1 MWHDNNRSDPKI
13 ALKSVAYQLTTCIP
27 GYETRL
33 KPIESGWDTSAL
45 FRALFVDPM
54 AGIQP
59 SQPIV
64 IAFDAL
70 DEATQLGRN
79 DLADAIGASFGRTP
93 PWLRFIISSRPHDS
107 AINGPLQALDPWVLE
122 ADRQENIDDLRTYLL
137 RELQP
142 FAASTGSLTDAVEE
156 IINKSEGLFLYA
168 HWVREELE
176 HGRLSLDRLDDFPQG
191 LGGIYWQF
199 FRRSFP
205 DPDEYTSRDVP
216 VFQAICAAREPL
228 EPSYLEALFE
238 WTASVRRGRLGRAS
252 PAQPIARSRCGS
264 CPAGTSCAPSA
275 ATAWGKIRWR

>member
-107 AINGPLQALDPWVLE
+107 AINGPLQARTRGCWKRT
-122 ADRQENIDDLRTYLL
+122 ARKTSTIYARTCFANCNRSLR
-137 RELQP
+137 P
-142 FAASTGSLTDAVEE
+142 P
-156 IINKSEGLFLYA
+156 
-168 HWVREELE
+168 
-176 HGRLSLDRLDDFPQG
+176 GR
-191 LGGIYWQF
+191 
-199 FRRSFP
+199 
-205 DPDEYTSRDVP
+205 
-216 VFQAICAAREPL
+216 
-228 EPSYLEALFE
+228 
-238 WTASVRRGRLGRAS
+238 
-252 PAQPIARSRCGS
+252 
-264 CPAGTSCAPSA
+264 
-275 ATAWGKIRWR
+275 